1 MRIKMLTLMSKP
13 TYTAKPGDVLD
24 LPAKEAESLIAG
36 KFAVAVAND
45 PVRAADTKA
54 NAEADVVE
62 VPRPGPAASKAA
74 WVAWVVHEYD
84 VAEADA
90 KVLSKKDLID
100 FDAADGHVDDDEDDE
115 AEDAADGDGD
125 AGDDE
130 DDRQ

>member
-36 KFAVAVAND
+36 RFAVKVEDD
-45 PVRAADTKA
+45 PVKAAATKA
-54 NAEADVVE
+54 NAEADAVE
-62 VPRPGPAASKAA
+62 VTRPGPAASKAA
-74 WVAWVVHEYD
+74 WVAWVVHEHD
-84 VAEADA
+84 VDEADA

-100 FDAADGHVDDDEDDE
+100 FDATGGHVDDEDDE

-130 DDRQ
+130 DDGQ